1 MGKMYDFTLTVGAD
15 DSAVNQVLSLLEKNL
30 IKATKKENV
39 ITFVADA
46 NNVDKT
52 LKEIT
57 ELHPT
62 VGASVELVIDQS
74 QINKELDFLNS
85 ILNSNIDADQIVKK
99 FKTSFTSGIKGL
111 KLGEIL
117 NAEVGS
123 NTRSIKNVQSAVN
136 QLVDRLSR
144 VDISKSMDIS
154 EMTAY
159 IKDLET
165 AKLLVSEISK
175 STKLKNVN
183 TKLLE
188 PLVDS
193 NSLKD
198 AYSKIGDIIY
208 NNQETLLTNLQE
220 KSISLIT
227 DVQDRLNNIL
237 KNGAGFELV
246 PSAELEKAEKELA
259 EMESI
264 LELTDKTAKQLE
276 KDMAATVNKIEEF
289 ADKDNQNK
297 VSENQKKLIQLAT
310 AYAETGVNLFDES
323 AIDKVPE
330 KLEDIAYAVQEARQN
345 LKGYKFELVSE
356 EDVEEQKARVNRI
369 KSEMVEA
376 SKSTKES
383 AAKIEVEPAVEP
395 TEFSEKVTEQA
406 VTPASIPVEGVI
418 ENPAEFAQNVSKQ
431 LTVPAQIEV
440 EGVVS
445 STEEFAKEVS
455 NKVGT
460 IPLDVTIG
468 EATSVSDITK
478 ETAEAT
484 KAAKE
489 EIEGEG
495 LAAKT
500 AAEYK
505 KEFAEANIQ
514 VAASAAKTEKAAKK
528 AAKAIEEE
536 GLSSAKREKTV
547 QRELSNSARIS
558 RLKGRKSDNK
568 FSFESVLN
576 EAQTSSAYF
585 RYNEETNDYDVS
597 SSLISN
603 YEKLGKAIAESD
615 VNLVKLNYQLQ
626 NHID

>member
-136 QLVDRLSR
+136 QLVDRLSK

-246 PSAELEKAEKELA
+246 PSGELEKAEKELA

-289 ADKDNQNK
+289 ADKDNQSK

-356 EDVEEQKARVNRI
+356 EDVEEQKARVDRI

-383 AAKIEVEPAVEP
+383 AAKIDTEPAVEP
-395 TEFSEKVTEQA
+395 TKFSKKVTEQA
-406 VTPASIPVEGVI
+406 VTPASIPVEDVI
-418 ENPAEFAQNVSKQ
+418 EHPAEFAQNVSK
-431 LTVPAQIEV
+431 
-440 EGVVS
+440 
-445 STEEFAKEVS
+445 
-455 NKVGT
+455 
-460 IPLDVTIG
+460 
-468 EATSVSDITK
+468 
-478 ETAEAT
+478 
-484 KAAKE
+484 
-489 EIEGEG
+489 
-495 LAAKT
+495 
-500 AAEYK
+500 
-505 KEFAEANIQ
+505 
-514 VAASAAKTEKAAKK
+514 
-528 AAKAIEEE
+528 
-536 GLSSAKREKTV
+536 
-547 QRELSNSARIS
+547 
-558 RLKGRKSDNK
+558 
-568 FSFESVLN
+568 
-576 EAQTSSAYF
+576 
-585 RYNEETNDYDVS
+585 
-597 SSLISN
+597 
-603 YEKLGKAIAESD
+603 
-615 VNLVKLNYQLQ
+615 
-626 NHID
+626 